1 MHRFLEILR
10 EGPVLF
16 DGAIGTEFYR
26 RGVYLTNNFEEL
38 NLSRAHLVRS
48 VHAEYVKSGAQIIT
62 TNSYG
67 AHPVR
72 LTRAGLADRAG
83 EIALRAAEIARDAAG
98 ESVWVAGSV
107 GPSGAEGARIL
118 GPGASEVREGFR
130 MVMDALIAGGGDL
143 LLLETFTHLAEMQLA
158 LGVAREAH
166 PDVPVIAT
174 MRFEPNE
181 MLLDGSEPEA
191 VADAL
196 LEWGADVIGA
206 NCGEGPELVFH
217 VARRMLGEGRLVI
230 AQPNA
235 GSPSSIDGRSV
246 YVGNPEYFGVYGK
259 RMLKSGIR
267 SVGGCC
273 GTTPAHIH
281 SMRGAVRMM
290 GGAQAARRVPAEVHA
305 EVVEPDVDRGHRPG
319 PGERSEFA
327 RRMAAGKFV
336 VSVEVNPPLG
346 LDPGPCIE
354 AARALK
360 AAGVDVI
367 NTADGP
373 RASVRMSNLSS
384 AVRVQQETGMEVL
397 LHMCTRDRNLLALQ
411 ADLLGAHVLGIR
423 NLVVITGDPPKMG
436 DYPDATA
443 VYDLDSIDL
452 LKWIDGYNHGVDPT
466 GRAIDAPTRFHVA
479 TGAEPGALDYDREL
493 RRLERKVANGADLV
507 MTQPVYD
514 PRVMERFLDDVAHL
528 EVPVLM
534 GLLPLASHRN
544 AEFLH
549 ANVPGMNIP
558 DDVRA
563 RMKSAGGGDGGRAEG
578 VRIAQDALLAL
589 RDRVQGAYIMPP
601 FGRYQMAI
609 DLLSCL
615 GEDWKVV
622 PSTA

>member
-10 EGPVLF
+10 DGPVLF

-26 RGVYLTNNFEEL
+26 RGIYLTANFEEL

-48 VHAEYVKSGAQIIT
+48 VHAEYVKSGAQVIT

-67 AHPVR
+67 AHPMR
-72 LTRAGLADRAG
+72 LERAGLADRAE
-83 EIALRAAEIARDAAG
+83 EIARRAAEIARDAAG
-98 ESVWVAGSV
+98 EAVWVAGSI

-118 GPGASEVREGFR
+118 GPGAKAVRGGFR
-130 MVMDALIAGGGDL
+130 VQMDALIAGGVDIFL
-143 LLLETFTHLAEMQLA
+143 IETFTHLAEMQLA
-158 LGVAREAH
+158 VSVARETH
-166 PDVPVIAT
+166 PDVPIVAT
-174 MRFEPNE
+174 MRFEPNQK
-181 MLLDGSEPEA
+181 LLDGSEPED
-191 VADAL
+191 VAAAL
-196 LEWGADVIGA
+196 QEWGADVIGA

-217 VARRMLGEGRLVI
+217 VARRMLGDDRLVI

-235 GSPSSIDGRSV
+235 GSPESIDGRSV
-246 YVGNPEYFGVYGK
+246 YVGNPEFFGVYGK
-259 RMLKSGIR
+259 RMLKAGIR
-267 SVGGCC
+267 AVGGCC
-273 GTTPAHIH
+273 GTTPNHIH

-290 GGAQAARRVPAEVHA
+290 GGAQSARRVVHQVAVHA
-305 EVVEPDVDRGHRPG
+305 SDEAIERGARPK
-319 PGERSEFA
+319 PAERSEFA
-327 RRMAAGKFV
+327 RRMTAGKFV
-336 VSVEVNPPLG
+336 VSVEINPPLG
-346 LDPGPCIE
+346 LDPAPCIE
-354 AARALK
+354 AAAALK
-360 AAGVDVI
+360 AAGVDAI

-443 VYDLDSIDL
+443 VYDLDSIDF

-479 TGAEPGALDYDREL
+479 TGAEPGALDYDREI
-493 RRLERKVANGADLV
+493 RRLERKIANGADFV

-514 PRVMERFLDDVAHL
+514 PRVMEKFLDDTAHL
-528 EVPVLM
+528 DVPILM

-549 ANVPGMNIP
+549 ENVPGVNIP

-578 VRIAQDALLAL
+578 VKIAQEALLSM
-589 RDRVQGAYIMPP
+589 RDRLRGAYVMPP

-609 DLLSCL
+609 DLLDCL
-615 GEDWKVV
+615 GEDWKAV
-622 PSTA
+622 PV